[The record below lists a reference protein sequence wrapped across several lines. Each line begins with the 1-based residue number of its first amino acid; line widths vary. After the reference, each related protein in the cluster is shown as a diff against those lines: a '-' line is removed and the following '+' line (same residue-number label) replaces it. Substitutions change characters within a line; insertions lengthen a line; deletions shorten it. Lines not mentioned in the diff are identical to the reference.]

1 LVGGVLFHQIYDGVL
16 NVVYSCCFVT
26 MDSEGLGGKN
36 DQKEVLQGFDQK
48 LKRRVFVKK
57 EGQASSSCEIS
68 DKEYWRDY
76 FASPSNY

>member
-1 LVGGVLFHQIYDGVL
+1 
-16 NVVYSCCFVT
+16 